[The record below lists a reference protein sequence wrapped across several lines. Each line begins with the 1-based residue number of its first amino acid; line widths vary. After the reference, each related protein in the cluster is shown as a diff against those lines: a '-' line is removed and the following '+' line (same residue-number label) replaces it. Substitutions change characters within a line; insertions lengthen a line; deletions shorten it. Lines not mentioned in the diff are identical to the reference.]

1 MIAKLLSKIRN
12 VVTGVQ
18 HRAIAD
24 GQRPSQSGWAVTL
37 NVKTDRLRCIAKFV
51 RIRRPRNSK
60 TSRGIRHRAASRM
73 KDRDC
78 FQHKYRARAQE
89 CQLRLGESG
98 ARLK

>member
-18 HRAIAD
+18 HGAIAD
-24 GQRPSQSGWAVTL
+24 DQLPSESGLAVTL
-37 NVKTDRLRCIAKFV
+37 GVKTDGLQCIAKFV

-60 TSRGIRHRAASRM
+60 TSRGIKHRAASRM

-78 FQHKYRARAQE
+78 FQHKYRACAQE
-89 CQLRLGESG
+89 CRLRLGESG